1 MVAPFGTEPVP
12 SRKKKFVA
20 DLRRT
25 LNGSLK
31 NFKSLRNKVRR
42 NYEKSNPSLYILSL
56 ILTWLSSSSSHRASR
71 WVSDDPTMPCT
82 RSPISRCSL
91 QARRSRFSK
100 LLSLLRSEQNLKV
113 FLITV
118 WWNNFKQYSKLNY
131 QILNFASS

>member
-1 MVAPFGTEPVP
+1 MEQSQFHRG
-12 SRKKKFVA
+12 KKNLSQIYVEHWMDLWKISKVCVTKFEEI
-20 DLRRT
+20 T
-25 LNGSLK
+25 
-31 NFKSLRNKVRR
+31 RNRIQV
-42 NYEKSNPSLYILSL
+42 PSLYILSL
-56 ILTWLSSSSSHRASR
+56 ILTWLSSSSNHRASR

-118 WWNNFKQYSKLNY
+118 RWNNFKQYSKLNY